1 MNDADRTSSA
11 ARRGESRQPLV
22 RALVLAF
29 SAVVLIFAVY
39 EVVERTWLGDAD
51 MQLLHG
57 LHIARGIVASV
68 VAAGLVGWRIVRTS
82 PPLLAETPSEE
93 ELVRGTRLTEQER
106 LANHARWLIV
116 MRWIAVVVAVM
127 LISITVRIAHLL
139 PDNVWWPLISTVVVL
154 AGFNVACTMSLRSG
168 RAGVALLQVQIYGDL
183 VLLTV
188 LLHFSGGIE
197 NPLSLV
203 MLFHVIIAGIVL
215 SRLRCFAVAI
225 AASVLFGVLALA
237 ESTHVLEHYT
247 LEIFPHIEDQ
257 GELEH
262 AAHKPLYVATRMG
275 LHSAILLLTAYFVTT
290 LADRLRQH
298 ERQLQVMAD
307 RALAERRLLER
318 SLETTGAALRV
329 VDRDPRSCWSNSRW
343 NEWFGPES
351 PGAAIVEQLDGEGSA
366 AQQTFRDAQ
375 VRITELVLELREE
388 NSHGLKNSA
397 AMRRWFQMTTAPLHD
412 SQGKVAQV
420 VELAQDITEQKRTQA
435 QMIRAE
441 QLAAIGELAGQ
452 VAHEVNNPIAI
463 ISAKTRLLLSDHRS
477 EMSDETAAEIE
488 KITDLSDRVARIAQ
502 GLLSYC
508 RPSGAARMAMDI
520 RHPIRQALA
529 LIEQRASQTGIDI
542 DEDLEGS
549 VPNIHANPQ
558 EMEQVFLNLLLNALD
573 AMPQGGRLTLS
584 ARQEH
589 KAADDTNSWIAVTV
603 QDTGC
608 GIPESQREL
617 IFQPFFTTKEQ
628 GRGTGLGLSIC
639 HGLIQSHGGT
649 IDVESHP
656 GEGTRFT
663 IRLPVHNPGEQPK
676 ASHG

>member
-1 MNDADRTSSA
+1 MKRANRDQIA
-11 ARRGESRQPLV
+11 AAQIQFRRSLV
-22 RALVLAF
+22 RALVLAL
-29 SAVVLIFAVY
+29 STVVLIFAVY
-39 EVVERTWLGDAD
+39 EVVERTWLGDID
-51 MQLLHG
+51 MQLRHG
-57 LHIARGIVASV
+57 LHIARGIVSSV
-68 VAAGLVGWRIVRTS
+68 VAAGLVGWRIVLAS
-82 PPLLAETPSEE
+82 PPLLAESPSDE
-93 ELVRGTRLTEQER
+93 ELVRGARTTDQER

-116 MRWIAVVVAVM
+116 MRWIAVVVAAM
-127 LISITVRIAHLL
+127 LISISVRIAHLL
-139 PDNVWWPLISTVVVL
+139 PDSVWWPLISTVVVL
-154 AGFNVACTMSLRSG
+154 AGFNVACTILLRSG
-168 RAGVALLQVQIYGDL
+168 RTGVSLLQVQIYGDL
-183 VLLTV
+183 VLLTI

-237 ESTHVLEHYT
+237 ESTHLLEHYT

-275 LHSAILLLTAYFVTT
+275 MHTAILLLTAYFVTT

-343 NEWFGPES
+343 NEWFGTKS
-351 PGAAIVEQLDGEGSA
+351 SGATLVEQLDGEGSA
-366 AQQTFRDAQ
+366 AKRTFVDGQ
-375 VRITELVLELREE
+375 VRLTELVLERNEVQSGDTGTSSVEYRSYQL
-388 NSHGLKNSA
+388 
-397 AMRRWFQMTTAPLHD
+397 TTAPLHD
-412 SQGKVAQV
+412 AQGKVAQV
-420 VELAQDITEQKRTQA
+420 VELAQDITDQKRTQA

-441 QLAAIGELAGQ
+441 QLAAVGELAGQ

-477 EMSDETAAEIE
+477 EMSDDTATEIE

-508 RPSGAARMAMDI
+508 RPSGATRIAMDI
-520 RHPIRQALA
+520 RHPLRKALA
-529 LIEQRASQTGIDI
+529 LIEQRASQASVEI
-542 DEDLEGS
+542 DEELEGS
-549 VPNIHANPQ
+549 VPNVHANPQ

-573 AMPQGGRLTLS
+573 AMPQGGRLALS
-584 ARQEH
+584 ARQEYE
-589 KAADDTNSWIAVTV
+589 AADDADSWITVTV
-603 QDTGC
+603 LDTGC
-608 GIPESQREL
+608 GIPEAQREL

-639 HGLIQSHGGT
+639 QGLIQSHGGT

-663 IRLPVHNPGEQPK
+663 IRLPVHNPGQQPRT
-676 ASHG
+676 SHG

>member
-1 MNDADRTSSA
+1 MGESKGNDSPAK
-11 ARRGESRQPLV
+11 RGESRQPLV

-39 EVVERTWLGDAD
+39 EVVERTWLRDLD
-51 MQLLHG
+51 MHLLHG
-57 LHIARGIVASV
+57 FHVARGIVSSV
-68 VAAGLVGWRIVRTS
+68 IAAGLVGWRIVRTS
-82 PPLLAETPSEE
+82 PPLLAETPTEE
-93 ELVRGTRLTEQER
+93 ELVRGTRTTESER

-116 MRWIAVVVAVM
+116 MRWIAVVVAAM
-127 LISITVRIAHLL
+127 LISISVRIAHLL

-154 AGFNVACTMSLRSG
+154 AAFNVVYTKLQRSG

-215 SRLRCFAVAI
+215 SRFRCFAVAI
-225 AASVLFGVLALA
+225 AASVLFGMLALA
-237 ESTHVLEHYT
+237 EATHLLEHYT

-257 GELEH
+257 GGLDH

-275 LHSAILLLTAYFVTT
+275 LHTAILLLTAYFVTT

-375 VRITELVLELREE
+375 VRMTELVLELREE
-388 NSHGLKNSA
+388 NSHGLKNSD
-397 AMRRWFQMTTAPLHD
+397 AMRRWFQLTTAPLHD

-463 ISAKTRLLLSDHRS
+463 ISAKTRLLISDHRS
-477 EMSDETAAEIE
+477 EMSDETATEIE

-508 RPSGAARMAMDI
+508 RPSGATRISMDI
-520 RHPIRQALA
+520 RNPIRKASA
-529 LIEQRASQTGIDI
+529 LIEQRANETGIEI
-542 DEDLEGS
+542 DEDLDSS
-549 VPNIHANPQ
+549 VPNVHANPQ

-584 ARQEH
+584 ARQENQ
-589 KAADDTNSWIAVTV
+589 ASDDANSWITLTV

-608 GIPESQREL
+608 GIPQAQREL

-649 IDVESHP
+649 IEVESNP
-656 GEGTRFT
+656 EEGTRFT
-663 IRLPVHNPGEQPK
+663 IRLPIHNPGQPQRT
-676 ASHG
+676 SHG